1 MNCLIS
7 IADRI
12 CIAAYWI
19 LYSEF
24 GLVSC
29 IDLFFDVSDGQFRC
43 KINRTSS
50 KFTAFNLNTVERSED
65 LSNDN
70 LLAEFHIISI
80 PKFEHFQRLHGT
92 ILLNIM

>member
-7 IADRI
+7 IVYRK

-24 GLVSC
+24 GLVSR
-29 IDLFFDVSDGQFRC
+29 IGSFYDVSDGQFRC

-50 KFTAFNLNTVERSED
+50 HFTVFKLNTVERSED
-65 LSNDN
+65 LSND
-70 LLAEFHIISI
+70 IS
-80 PKFEHFQRLHGT
+80 L
-92 ILLNIM
+92 

>member
-1 MNCLIS
+1 MYTLNGSLVQLVGELS
-7 IADRI
+7 

-50 KFTAFNLNTVERSED
+50 KVTAFKVNTVERSED
-65 LSNDN
+65 LSNHSIYHCT
-70 LLAEFHIISI
+70 LPLASI
-80 PKFEHFQRLHGT
+80 GMLC
-92 ILLNIM
+92 

>member
-1 MNCLIS
+1 MYTLNRSVVWLFGELS
-7 IADRI
+7 

-29 IDLFFDVSDGQFRC
+29 IDLFYDVSDGQFRC

-50 KFTAFNLNTVERSED
+50 KVTAFKMNTVERSED
-65 LSNDN
+65 LSNKRVQGQSSSG
-70 LLAEFHIISI
+70 F
-80 PKFEHFQRLHGT
+80 
-92 ILLNIM
+92 